1 MLTLKQLADKIGAEY
16 IGAQG
21 VDEDIAF
28 EGAEFNSRLVN
39 KGMLFAAIVAER
51 NGHQYIDDA
60 IKKGASAV
68 LVSVRQKVNVPQI
81 LVADTRKALGA
92 LARVWREQFS
102 IPVIA
107 ITGSCG
113 KTTTKDILGS
123 MLSQSALS
131 VVTEGNY
138 NNDLGVPLMLFKIRP
153 DTQYAVIE
161 VGTNSPGEIEYLAKI
176 VQPTH
181 ALITNVSAQHL
192 EGLKSIEGILEE
204 KSQLFKILSAHG
216 VAIVNMDDG
225 RILEK
230 SRSYDCQKQYYS
242 MSNIDANVQFIE
254 QKDLGSDMTQITF
267 QSDHKRYQ
275 FETSLFGYHNIQN
288 ILAAVTC
295 AFILNISQED
305 IQRGFDRVEIT
316 KGRFEKLHLS
326 EKLVLVNDSYNA
338 SVSSVQAAIKT
349 LNAFEGKRIFV
360 MSNMGELG
368 EYEKYYHAEL
378 GQWITQSNIDQTYLY
393 GDKNLLQETIL
404 ICEKCATYCE
414 DKGSIIEDIFNN
426 LDLSEPTIILVKGSR
441 ANQMEDVV
449 NALINRLNG

>member
-16 IGAQG
+16 IGSDICLQG
-21 VDEDIAF
+21 A
-28 EGAEFNSRLVN
+28 AFNSQLVE

-51 NGHQYIDDA
+51 DGHQYINDA
-60 IKKGASAV
+60 IKNGASAV
-68 LVSVRQKVNVPQI
+68 LVSVRQKINVPQI
-81 LVADTRKALGA
+81 LVTDTRKALGA
-92 LARVWREQFS
+92 LAKVWREQFS

-123 MLSQSALS
+123 MLSQKALT

-153 DTQYAVIE
+153 ETKYAVIE

-192 EGLKSIEGILEE
+192 EGLKNIEGVLDE
-204 KSQLFKILSAHG
+204 KAQLFKILLAQG

-225 RILEK
+225 RVLEK

-242 MSNIDANVQFIE
+242 MSNMEANVQFIE
-254 QKDLGSDMTQITF
+254 QKDLGEDMTQITF

-288 ILAAVTC
+288 ILAATTC
-295 AFILNISQED
+295 AFALNISQEE
-305 IQRGFDRVEIT
+305 IQRGLDHVEIT
-316 KGRFEKLHLS
+316 KGRFEKSHLS
-326 EKLVLVNDSYNA
+326 EKVVLVNDSYNA

-368 EYEKYYHAEL
+368 EHEKYYHGEL
-378 GQWITQSNIDQTYLY
+378 GQWIAQSNIDQTYLY
-393 GDKNLLQETIL
+393 GDRKLLQETISV
-404 ICEKCATYCE
+404 CEKCAVYCE
-414 DKGSIIEDIFNN
+414 DKASIAEDISKG
-426 LDLSEPTIILVKGSR
+426 LDLNEPTIILVKGSR

-449 NALINRLNG
+449 NALMNRFHR